1 MMKNIIVFLLIL
13 ATLPACST
21 FKNGIGGGESEDYNK
36 LTYGDH
42 NQGWGART
50 PVETPMHRGEQIS
63 AKEESRDLA
72 SVKEDDVELD
82 PSDEQDSEKIE
93 THRGVASA
101 AKYSHG
107 GRATRDDFI
116 DHSAGDGSLWAG
128 ENDSNY
134 FYSKN
139 KVRAMGDVVT
149 VKVEDELV
157 RHIGEEIKK
166 TLTPAEQEVEMAL
179 YIKNNGAA
187 KDDKDL
193 EAYRKIASDDPK
205 SSDAEEVKSKM
216 EKAVRWSQV
225 DLSNAIA
232 LKSNE
237 EMRAEIIDRFPNGNY
252 KIRTVKKVLYR
263 GSSKLVSMVGIAPA
277 ADFDESDT
285 IKSGKLYEYKVR
297 IAH

>member
-1 MMKNIIVFLLIL
+1 MKKMIAVLMVLSV
-13 ATLPACST
+13 LPACST
-21 FKNGIGGGESEDYNK
+21 FRNGIGGGESEDYNK

-50 PVETPMHRGEQIS
+50 PVETPMYRGASGASKQD
-63 AKEESRDLA
+63 SRELA
-72 SVKEDDVELD
+72 SVSDEAEELD
-82 PSDEQDSEKIE
+82 PSDNQDSEKIE
-93 THRGVASA
+93 TNRGIASA
-101 AKYSHG
+101 GKYTHG
-107 GRATRDDFI
+107 DRATREDFI
-116 DHSAGDGSLWAG
+116 DHAPGDGSLWAG

-157 RHIGEEIKK
+157 RNVGEEIKK

-193 EAYRKIASDDPK
+193 EAYRKIASDDLK
-205 SSDAEEVKSKM
+205 SSDAEAVKSKM

-237 EMRAEIIDRFPNGNY
+237 ELRAEIIDRFPNGNY

>member
-72 SVKEDDVELD
+72 TVKEDDVELD

-116 DHSAGDGSLWAG
+116 
-128 ENDSNY
+128 
-134 FYSKN
+134 
-139 KVRAMGDVVT
+139 
-149 VKVEDELV
+149 ELV

-193 EAYRKIASDDPK
+193 EAYRKIASDDLK